1 LNETTVSGS
10 YPAFRTS
17 VRIVVILSIR
27 RDGFPAL
34 STHTTPRGQQAVAGT
49 EKSAALQ
56 TAPSMLDGV
65 EPSLRTMPKNQTTER
80 IHGSDARYL
89 LHRLLPSVRRRVQA
103 SPSV

>member
-1 LNETTVSGS
+1 MSGS

-27 RDGFPAL
+27 PGWLPGSVD
-34 STHTTPRGQQAVAGT
+34 SHDAVR
-49 EKSAALQ
+49 AAAATGMRKGAISK
-56 TAPSMLDGV
+56 TAPFMLDDA
-65 EPSLRTMPKNQTTER
+65 EPSLRTEPVNQMTEH

-89 LHRLLPSVRRRVQA
+89 LHRLLPPVRRRVQA